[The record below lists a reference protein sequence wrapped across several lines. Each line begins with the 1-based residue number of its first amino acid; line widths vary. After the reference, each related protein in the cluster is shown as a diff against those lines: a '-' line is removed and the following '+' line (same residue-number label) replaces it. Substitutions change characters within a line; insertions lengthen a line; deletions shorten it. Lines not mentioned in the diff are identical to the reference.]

1 MKTDDCFYLGKI
13 GKPFGYKGEMNVFLD
28 VDKPSEYSSLK
39 SVFILT
45 SQGLVP
51 YMITS
56 VAVSPARTTIIFAG
70 LTSSEAALLQGKELY
85 LPMTMLPPLTGNK
98 FYFHEVKNFSVID
111 ENYGYIGILK
121 EIIDNGPQPVICI
134 SAPSAKEVLVPL
146 IDEFIISVNRISKT
160 LTIKSPEGLI
170 EFYLEKV

>member
-56 VAVSPARTTIIFAG
+56 VSVSPARTTIIFAG

-111 ENYGYIGILK
+111 ENYVYIGILK
-121 EIIDNGPQPVICI
+121 EIIDNGPQR
-134 SAPSAKEVLVPL
+134 L
-146 IDEFIISVNRISKT
+146 
-160 LTIKSPEGLI
+160 
-170 EFYLEKV
+170 